1 VVVATPALLKLSVVL
16 PSVAPLVDS
25 VAVWPES
32 EVEASVQGLELS
44 AQAVTVTVL
53 AWQVRL
59 LLGSE
64 SS

>member
-1 VVVATPALLKLSVVL
+1 MVVARPVLSKLSVVL
-16 PSVAPLVDS
+16 PSVAPLVAS
-25 VAVWPES
+25 VTVWPDMD
-32 EVEASVQGLELS
+32 ADGKVQGLELF

-53 AWQVRL
+53 AWQLTL